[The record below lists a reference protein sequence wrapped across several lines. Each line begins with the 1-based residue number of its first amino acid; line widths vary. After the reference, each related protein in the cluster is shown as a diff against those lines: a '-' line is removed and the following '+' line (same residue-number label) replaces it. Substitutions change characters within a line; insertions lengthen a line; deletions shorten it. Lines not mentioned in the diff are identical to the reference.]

1 MEISELSVVVVEPST
16 VQAMVLKAMLGEL
29 GVSRVRQ
36 VADGAAALTALAG
49 EGADLVISAMHLP
62 DMTGAELVERM
73 RHGDAGAATPF
84 MLVCSEEAFRYLEP
98 VRQAG
103 AVAIIH
109 KPAEADLLRRGLYAA
124 MDMVAPSDLADEH
137 PEIRGFNVLVVD
149 DTETSRMMIRTVL
162 ENLGVE
168 RISEAENGREA
179 ITLLDEQTYDLV
191 VTDYNMPVMDGEE
204 LTRFIREE
212 SHQSEV
218 PVLMVTSE
226 TNDSRLTAIE
236 QSGVTSLCNK
246 PFEPSVVR
254 ELLERVLVF
263 GR

>member
-1 MEISELSVVVVEPST
+1 MEISNLSLVVVEPST
-16 VQAMVLKAMLGEL
+16 AQFMVLNAMLAEL
-29 GVSRVRQ
+29 GVTRVRR
-36 VADGAAALTALAG
+36 AESGEAALA
-49 EGADLVISAMHLP
+49 EMKSESPDLVASTMHLP
-62 DMTGAELVERM
+62 DMTGADLVARM
-73 RHGDAGAATPF
+73 REVEAFSAIPF
-84 MLVCSEEAFRYLEP
+84 MLVCSERAYRYLEP

-109 KPAEADLLRRGLYAA
+109 KPAEANLLRRGLYAA
-124 MDMVAPSDLADEH
+124 MDLAAPSDLAENH

-149 DTETSRMMIRTVL
+149 DQQTSRLMIRTVL

-179 ITLLDEQTYDLV
+179 ISLVDEQTFDLV
-191 VTDYNMPVMDGEE
+191 VTDYHMPEMDGEE

-218 PVLMVTSE
+218 PILMVTSE
-226 TNDSRLTAIE
+226 TNEGRLAAIE
-236 QSGVTSLCNK
+236 QSGVSSLCNK
-246 PFEPSVVR
+246 PFEPAVVR
-254 ELLERVLVF
+254 DLLERVLIF